1 VHLSAEDEPNHRQQL
16 LFAQYAGKVLYVGHA
31 LCHHLHAHTK
41 KTSCCAVLASPSKI
55 LGMLK
60 AVFAQRY
67 THIGTFQ
74 INMLRYSTLG
84 IHAM

>member
-1 VHLSAEDEPNHRQQL
+1 
-16 LFAQYAGKVLYVGHA
+16 
-31 LCHHLHAHTK
+31 
-41 KTSCCAVLASPSKI
+41 VLASPSKI